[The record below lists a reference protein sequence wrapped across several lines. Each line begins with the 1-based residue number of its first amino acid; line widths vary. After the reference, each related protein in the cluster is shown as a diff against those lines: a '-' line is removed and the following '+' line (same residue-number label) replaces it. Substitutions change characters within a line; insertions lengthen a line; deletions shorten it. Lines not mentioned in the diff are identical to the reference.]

1 VFDGDTYIC
10 PFEYVSLHKFAFKEL
25 HGPLTTV
32 IVNYIPV
39 ETSINLMY
47 TSGVQFIN
55 NNSEDNISWVQ
66 EEPGRILDNPAQ
78 DKPQF
83 IYNTVYSSDYKL

>member
-1 VFDGDTYIC
+1 M
-10 PFEYVSLHKFAFKEL
+10 HKFAFKEL

-55 NNSEDNISWVQ
+55 NNSEYNITWVQ

>member
-1 VFDGDTYIC
+1 
-10 PFEYVSLHKFAFKEL
+10 
-25 HGPLTTV
+25 
-32 IVNYIPV
+32 
-39 ETSINLMY
+39 MY

-55 NNSEDNISWVQ
+55 NNSEYNITWVQ